1 MTQED
6 IDWVF
11 EWTRVILEQAKW
23 CNKVGKEKVM
33 EMTRQ
38 SLERYLDKLVVPC
51 GSSWG
56 VLQDS
61 SDSEFNDYWKQR
73 DEELKK
79 QYFEDI
85 KPFDKYWVTSER

>member
-1 MTQED
+1 MTQKD

-11 EWTRVILEQAKW
+11 DWTQVVLEQAKW
-23 CNKVGKEKVM
+23 CDKVGREKVM

-38 SLERYLDKLVVPC
+38 ALEDWTGELIIPC
-51 GSSWG
+51 GMSWG
-56 VLQDS
+56 AIIPKGSGQYYDDVK
-61 SDSEFNDYWKQR
+61 KQ

-85 KPFDKYWVTSER
+85 KPFDKYWVKQER

>member
-1 MTQED
+1 MTQKD

-11 EWTRVILEQAKW
+11 EWTQVILEQTKW
-23 CNKVGKEKVM
+23 CQKVGKEKVM

-38 SLERYLDKLVVPC
+38 SLEKHLDELIVPC

-56 VLQDS
+56 VLQG
-61 SDSEFNDYWKQR
+61 SDSKFYDHWKQQ

-79 QYFEDI
+79 QYFKDI
-85 KPFDKYWVTSER
+85 KPFDKYWINYER

>member
-1 MTQED
+1 MTQKD
-6 IDWVF
+6 IDWIF
-11 EWTRVILEQAKW
+11 EWTQIILEQTKW
-23 CNKVGKEKVM
+23 CQKVGKEKVM

-38 SLERYLDKLVVPC
+38 SLEKHLDELIVPC

-56 VLQDS
+56 VLQGS
-61 SDSEFNDYWKQR
+61 SNSEFNEYWKQQ

-85 KPFDKYWVTSER
+85 KPFDKYWINSER

>member
-1 MTQED
+1 MTQKD

-11 EWTRVILEQAKW
+11 EWTQVILKQAKW
-23 CNKVGKEKVM
+23 CQKVGKEKVM

-38 SLERYLDKLVVPC
+38 SLEKHLGKLIVPC
-51 GSSWG
+51 VSSRG
-56 VLQDS
+56 VLQE
-61 SDSEFNDYWKQR
+61 SDSKFNDYWKQQ

-85 KPFDKYWVTSER
+85 KPFDKYWINYER

>member
-1 MTQED
+1 MTQKD

-11 EWTRVILEQAKW
+11 EWTQVILEQTKW
-23 CNKVGKEKVM
+23 CQKVGKEKVM

-38 SLERYLDKLVVPC
+38 SLEKHLDRLLVPC

-56 VLQDS
+56 VLQE
-61 SDSEFNDYWKQR
+61 SDSKFSDYWKQQ

-85 KPFDKYWVTSER
+85 KPFDKYWVNYER

>member
-1 MTQED
+1 MTQKD

-11 EWTRVILEQAKW
+11 EWTQVILEQTKW
-23 CNKVGKEKVM
+23 CQKVGKEKVM

-38 SLERYLDKLVVPC
+38 SLERYLGKLIVPC
-51 GSSWG
+51 GSSRG
-56 VLQDS
+56 ALQEPDS
-61 SDSEFNDYWKQR
+61 KFNDYWKQQ

-85 KPFDKYWVTSER
+85 KPFDKYWVNYER

>member
-1 MTQED
+1 MTQKD

-11 EWTRVILEQAKW
+11 EWTQVVLEQAKW

-38 SLERYLDKLVVPC
+38 ALEDWTDELIIPC

-56 VLQDS
+56 AIFERGCQFYD
-61 SDSEFNDYWKQR
+61 DMKKR
-73 DEELKK
+73 DKELKEE
-79 QYFEDI
+79 YFKNI
-85 KPFDKYWVTSER
+85 KPFDKYWVMHGR

>member
-1 MTQED
+1 MTQKD

-11 EWTRVILEQAKW
+11 EWTQIILDQAKW
-23 CNKVGKEKVM
+23 CQKVGTEKVM

-38 SLERYLDKLVVPC
+38 SLEKHLDELIVPC
-51 GSSWG
+51 GASWG
-56 VLQDS
+56 VLQGNP
-61 SDSEFNDYWKQR
+61 DSESNTYWKQR

-85 KPFDKYWVTSER
+85 KPFDKYWVNYER

>member
-1 MTQED
+1 MTQKD
-6 IDWVF
+6 IDWIF
-11 EWTRVILEQAKW
+11 EWTQIILEQTKW
-23 CNKVGKEKVM
+23 CQKVGKEKVM

-38 SLERYLDKLVVPC
+38 SLEKHLNELIVPC

-56 VLQDS
+56 VLQEPDS
-61 SDSEFNDYWKQR
+61 KFNDHWKQQ

-85 KPFDKYWVTSER
+85 KPFDKYWVNYER